1 MIPDFVG
8 QAVERLAQI
17 ATMLRQVGAAAD
29 LAAAEQGVRTT
40 PAAFVLPLAERAG
53 AAPHTAEFR
62 QRVLLSARVVFA
74 VSNKAD
80 ARGDAARESLI
91 TARQNAR
98 HVIAGW
104 VPEGCIEPAEFTA
117 GQLLRLDR
125 GLLWWHDDFATAYL
139 EPV

>member
-1 MIPDFVG
+1 MIPDLAG
-8 QAVERLAQI
+8 QTVERLTLM
-17 ATMLRQVGAAAD
+17 ATLLRQVGAAAD

-40 PAAFVLPLAERAG
+40 PAAFVLPLADRAT

-62 QRVLLSARVVFA
+62 QRVLQSVRVVFA
-74 VSNKAD
+74 VTNKAD

-104 VPEGCIEPAEFTA
+104 VPEGCIEPLEFTA

-125 GLLWWHDDFATAYL
+125 GLLWWQDDFATAYL